1 MVLEDKQGR
10 QQAHLAAIRNHRNVL
25 EFLYEKGVEL
35 DCPCNLGKLPLH
47 YAAQHGC
54 EYSFKRISNWSFLS
68 ISCVY
73 LIPNFSIY
81 SFR

>member
-10 QQAHLAAIRNHRNVL
+10 QQAHLAAIRNHRNIL

-35 DCPCNLGKLPLH
+35 DCTCNLGKLPLH

-54 EYSFKRISNWSFLS
+54 KFL
-68 ISCVY
+68 
-73 LIPNFSIY
+73 LIIFEITFDQVKNLKQGMI
-81 SFR
+81 